1 MHSFAT
7 FSKSLS
13 WFDTRISL
21 KIAMNTSLSVKT
33 RFKVMIK
40 SYLLPPVLTELTEL
54 FELYLLLFD
63 IISFGVELIGYEGL
77 PLPF

>member
-13 WFDTRISL
+13 WFDDEDKL
-21 KIAMNTSLSVKT
+21 KNCYERKFKCKT
-33 RFKVMIK
+33 RFKLMIK
-40 SYLLPPVLTELTEL
+40 SYLFPPVLTELTEL